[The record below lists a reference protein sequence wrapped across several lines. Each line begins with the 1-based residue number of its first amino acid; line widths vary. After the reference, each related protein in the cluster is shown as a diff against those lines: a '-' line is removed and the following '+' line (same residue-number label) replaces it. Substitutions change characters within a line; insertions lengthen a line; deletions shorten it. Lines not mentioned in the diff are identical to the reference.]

1 MIEFYLNS
9 RSEILSQISYDSI
22 NTIKTSDHRPVFS
35 QFELKFIY
43 EADKVDKHDIIDL
56 SKAKTTKL
64 EDEINEIY
72 KSSLV
77 REKNMGK
84 NKSKACVIF

>member
-1 MIEFYLNS
+1 VIEFYLNS

-43 EADKVDKHDIIDL
+43 QADKVDKHDIIDL

>member
-1 MIEFYLNS
+1 M
-9 RSEILSQISYDSI
+9 
-22 NTIKTSDHRPVFS
+22 FS

-56 SKAKTTKL
+56 SKAKTTKI

-72 KSSLV
+72 KSSLI

>member
-43 EADKVDKHDIIDL
+43 QADKVDKHDIIDL